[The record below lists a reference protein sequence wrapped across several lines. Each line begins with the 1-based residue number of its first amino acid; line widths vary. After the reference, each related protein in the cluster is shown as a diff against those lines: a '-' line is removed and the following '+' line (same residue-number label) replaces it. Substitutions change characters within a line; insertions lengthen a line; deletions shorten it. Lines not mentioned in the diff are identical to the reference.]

1 MTDGQTDATYL
12 SILLTETVTK
22 FLNVLES
29 LNILVFNRK
38 ISTPGSLP
46 WPGCTRVG
54 KGLPLMYKLSW
65 IRLITHDIYTLVHSP
80 PPLITYC
87 HSTGLATPGG
97 LARISKQQVFP
108 ILSSWLPLSALI
120 LHRGCQYEQGI
131 NEFDHL
137 TSEKLHQGPQGPHSV
152 PTWEA
157 GCLIDEIII
166 RLNRSDSLV

>member
-1 MTDGQTDATYL
+1 MLINRNRNKVSKRFRKLENYGFFLTGKYLPPVLCPGQAA
-12 SILLTETVTK
+12 
-22 FLNVLES
+22 
-29 LNILVFNRK
+29 
-38 ISTPGSLP
+38 G
-46 WPGCTRVG
+46 
-54 KGLPLMYKLSW
+54 PLMYKLSW

-80 PPLITYC
+80 PLLLTYC
-87 HSTGLATPGG
+87 HSTGLANPGG

-137 TSEKLHQGPQGPHSV
+137 TSEKLHQGPQGPHSSV